1 MGLII
6 WPILW
11 ILFIIGLWAAFATVA
26 IRENKARS
34 KAAKEMLASQQA
46 MAAAGAEMVPPDG
59 EAAGFNE
66 GFGDGFGDAGQP
78 EFADF
83 DENAFK

>member
-1 MGLII
+1 MGLLF

-11 ILFIIGLWAAFATVA
+11 ILFMIGLWAAFATVA
-26 IRENKARS
+26 IRENKARA
-34 KAAKEMLASQQA
+34 KAAKELLASQQA
-46 MAAAGAEMVPPDG
+46 MAAAGAEMAPPEG
-59 EAAGFNE
+59 EAGFDE
-66 GFGDGFGDAGQP
+66 GFGDGFGDASQP